1 LAASR
6 TKGIKAKTVDALVW
20 FHRWLGVATCLVFA
34 LWFASGAVLL
44 FKPFPSLD
52 RGSQLAL
59 SAPIDSAAIAVPPGA
74 AIAGAKT
81 VTGLRVVQRAG
92 VPAYLV
98 DGATGTMAVDARNGA
113 RLPDL
118 RRDQIAALSGRPQSA
133 IAGPFEY
140 DQWVVH
146 NSFDA
151 ARPLFRVDLGDEAG
165 TQLYVSARTGAPVQR
180 TTRWDRGWNWVGA
193 VLHWAYFTPLR
204 SSFTAWDQSVWWL
217 SLIAMLV
224 AVAGT
229 ILGVIRTLAVR
240 RAGRPGLTFYRLKW
254 LRWHHMLG
262 LFASLFV
269 LTWILSGW
277 LSMDHGRLFS
287 RGHASEAQAAA
298 YAGQTLGEGAAQ
310 VQLSAFAHLPD
321 AREIRLSTVG
331 GAILLAAI
339 DGKGA
344 TTLHGADG
352 ALVDANTRDRLM
364 DRAVATAWPGRPL
377 GPAIKVAP
385 TDTYALAEGMP
396 LSVRRYDRDG
406 DKPVSIYVDSV
417 DGRIVTVMDN
427 SRAAYAWIYYALHT
441 FNFPGLTTHP
451 LLRYIVVMIPLLLG
465 FLFSLTGV
473 VIGYRRIAKS
483 L

>member
-52 RGSQLAL
+52 RSSQLAL

-74 AIAGAKT
+74 AMARAKT

-98 DGATGTMAVDARNGA
+98 EGATGTMAVDARNGA

-118 RRDQIAALSGRPQSA
+118 RRDQIAALSGRPQTA
-133 IAGPFEY
+133 IAGPFDY
-140 DQWVVH
+140 DQWIVH
-146 NSFDA
+146 NSYDPL
-151 ARPLFRVDLGDEAG
+151 RPFYRIDLGDAAG
-165 TQLYVSARTGAPVQR
+165 TQLYVSARTGEPVQR

-217 SLIAMLV
+217 SFVAMWV
-224 AVAGT
+224 AIAGT

-254 LRWHHMLG
+254 LRWHHLLG

-277 LSMDHGRLFS
+277 LSMDHGRIFS
-287 RGHASEAQAAA
+287 RGHASETQAAA
-298 YAGQTLGEGAAQ
+298 YAGQTLGQSAAQ
-310 VQLSAFAHLPD
+310 VELSALAHLPD
-321 AREIRLSTVG
+321 ARQIRLSTLDGESVLS
-331 GAILLAAI
+331 AT
-339 DGKGA
+339 DGKGV
-344 TTLHGADG
+344 TTLLRADG
-352 ALVDANTRDRLM
+352 SLIDATARHRLIGQ
-364 DRAVATAWPGRPL
+364 AIAAAWPGRAT
-377 GPAIKVAP
+377 GRASKVAP
-385 TDTYALAEGMP
+385 TDIYALAEGMP
-396 LSVRRYDRDG
+396 LTVRRYDRDG
-406 DKPVSIYVDSV
+406 DKPVAIYVDST